1 MRPDTWI
8 RKRGPKM
15 PQRPDRDRHIA
26 IDVRL
31 SASRSGDVI
40 ADLLDEFLNCICLY
54 QVLVLNVRK
63 IRVDPDNKR

>member
-26 IDVRL
+26 IDVRIFRQ
-31 SASRSGDVI
+31 SFRHVI